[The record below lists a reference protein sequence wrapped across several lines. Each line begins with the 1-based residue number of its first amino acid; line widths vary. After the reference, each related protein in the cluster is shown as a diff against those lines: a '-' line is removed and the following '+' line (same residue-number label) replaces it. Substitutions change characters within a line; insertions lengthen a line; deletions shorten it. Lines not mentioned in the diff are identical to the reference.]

1 MIDIQSGSS
10 IKCNR
15 PIDLSDSLTAN
26 DGAGG
31 EVGGTGGTGGTD
43 GTGVMGGGARGM
55 RKGGVGKG
63 EGTEGGS

>member
-1 MIDIQSGSS
+1 LIDIQSGSS

-31 EVGGTGGTGGTD
+31 EVGGTGGTD

-55 RKGGVGKG
+55 RKGGAGKG